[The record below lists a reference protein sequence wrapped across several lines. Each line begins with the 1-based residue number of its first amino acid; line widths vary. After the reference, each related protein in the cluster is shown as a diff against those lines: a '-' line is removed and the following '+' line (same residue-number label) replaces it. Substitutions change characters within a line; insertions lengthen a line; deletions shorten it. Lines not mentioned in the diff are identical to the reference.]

1 MTEEIISVGIDIGTS
16 TTQLIFS
23 KIYIENRGSA
33 FTVPQIK
40 IIGKEVIYRSE
51 IYITPLENENTIDAR
66 KVKEIIENEYRKA
79 NIKYSD
85 VETGAVIITGDT
97 ARKEN
102 AKEVLNLLSGMAG
115 DFVVAT
121 AGPDLESI
129 IAGKG
134 CGAYSFSEDKNAS
147 IVNFDIGGGTTNI
160 VIFNRGEVEDT
171 TCLDIGGRL
180 IKFDDNGNVYYVFKK
195 MYDIAED
202 VGVKIQIGKTLSEA
216 DIRKICNRMG
226 KLIFESVN
234 IFEKTDL
241 YRKIVTDSD
250 FRKPLKKIDYYSF
263 TGGVADFIYGK
274 IEKNYL
280 KYNDIGIIL
289 GEEILKIVNQ
299 IQLNIVQLSETIGA
313 TVVGAGSHTTEI
325 SGSTITYSEGIFPIK
340 NVPVIKLSESDEES
354 NYEELEKI
362 LEHKLDWFNN
372 ENVIDGEKINV
383 AIAFKGKHNMDYSDI
398 LNLSNVLSNVAEKKL
413 NKDDPFIVIVENDMA
428 KVLGQCIQLSL
439 KNRSIIC
446 IDKVKVRDGDY
457 IDIGAPLGMG
467 NVLPVVV
474 KTLVFSY

>member
-51 IYITPLENENTIDAR
+51 IYITPLENETVIDAK
-66 KVKEIIENEYRKA
+66 KVKEIIISEYKKA
-79 NIKYSD
+79 NIKYED
-85 VETGAVIITGDT
+85 VSTGAVIITGDT

-102 AKEVLNLLSGMAG
+102 AKEVLELLSGMAG

-134 CGAYSFSEDKNAS
+134 SGAYTYSEDKNTS

-160 VIFNRGEVEDT
+160 VIFNKGEVEDT

-180 IKFDDNGNVYYVFKK
+180 IKFDENGKVYYIFKK
-195 MYDIAED
+195 MFDIAQD
-202 VGVKIQIGKTLSEA
+202 VEVNLQLGEKLTETEV
-216 DIRKICNRMG
+216 RKICNRMG
-226 KLIFESVN
+226 KLIFES
-234 IFEKTDL
+234 IGIYPKTEL
-241 YRKIVTDSD
+241 YKKIVTDQD
-250 FRKPLKKIDYYSF
+250 FRKETSNIKNYSF
-263 TGGVADFIYGK
+263 TGGVADFVYGK
-274 IEKNYL
+274 IENNKF
-280 KYNDIGIIL
+280 KYNDIGILL
-289 GEEILKIVNQ
+289 GEEILKLEKEIG
-299 IQLNIVQLSETIGA
+299 IQSVKLNETIGA

-340 NVPVIKLSESDEES
+340 NIPVLKLSEADEQLS
-354 NYEELEKI
+354 YDELENVLERKI
-362 LEHKLDWFNN
+362 DWFNT
-372 ENVIDGEKINV
+372 ESIRDTDKDNV
-383 AIAFKGKHNMDYSDI
+383 AIALKGKHNMDYTDI
-398 LNLSNVLSNVAEKKL
+398 MKLSNVICNVARKKL
-413 NKDDPFIVIVENDMA
+413 SKNHPIIVIVENDMA
-428 KVLGQCIQLSL
+428 KVLGQCMKLDLQGYDL
-439 KNRSIIC
+439 IC
-446 IDKVKVRDGDY
+446 VDKVKVRDGDY
-457 IDIGAPLGMG
+457 IDVGAPLGMG